1 MEGTLVKIR
10 ADVVTEGA
18 LVITCF
24 PSVGM
29 VSSVVGHYLID
40 NLQLEFVGGVVDP
53 RLPPLTLV
61 TDGKPM
67 PIIRAYAG
75 KPECSIEG
83 CDKIILLMSELVIPS
98 PLVHDIVWA
107 LYDWSKGSKIRMG
120 ILVDAFSKDG
130 LGGNSGIEE
139 PTVEYADTEDT
150 DLVGIGATDH
160 VCGMLKDMDIPML
173 TSGVIRGMNGVLLS
187 EARRRAI
194 DVMSVMVEAD
204 PRFPDARAA
213 AALVKKL
220 NAILP
225 TTHLDDQPLLEE
237 AQLLEDQLKSL
248 LSQAAPSA
256 APSPSSMLYG

>member
-40 NLQLEFVGGVVDP
+40 NLDLEFVGGVVDP

-120 ILVDAFSKDG
+120 ILVDAFSKEG

-139 PTVEYADTEDT
+139 PTVDYDDTEGT

-160 VCGMLKDMDIPML
+160 VCGMLNDMDWDMAGAL
-173 TSGVIRGMNGVLLS
+173 GRLL
-187 EARRRAI
+187 
-194 DVMSVMVEAD
+194 
-204 PRFPDARAA
+204 
-213 AALVKKL
+213 AALKEQGMTADEAFEQIDTDEDGKL
-220 NAILP
+220 NGP
-225 TTHLDDQPLLEE
+225 ELLNG
-237 AQLLEDQLKSL
+237 LSSL
-248 LSQAAPSA
+248 LGEDLDPAKVSRIITSSDVDVDHRVDLFEGRAMLGPS
-256 APSPSSMLYG
+256 GEEE

>member
-10 ADVVTEGA
+10 ADVITEEA

-29 VSSVVGHYLID
+29 VSSIVGHYLID
-40 NLQLEFVGGVVDP
+40 NLDLEFVGGVVDP

-120 ILVDAFSKDG
+120 ILIDAFSKEG
-130 LGGNSGIEE
+130 LGGNSGIEAVSY
-139 PTVEYADTEDT
+139 T
-150 DLVGIGATDH
+150 H
-160 VCGMLKDMDIPML
+160 L
-173 TSGVIRGMNGVLLS
+173 T
-187 EARRRAI
+187 
-194 DVMSVMVEAD
+194 
-204 PRFPDARAA
+204 
-213 AALVKKL
+213 
-220 NAILP
+220 LP
-225 TTHLDDQPLLEE
+225 TNHDV
-237 AQLLEDQLKSL
+237 
-248 LSQAAPSA
+248 
-256 APSPSSMLYG
+256 

>member
-40 NLQLEFVGGVVDP
+40 NLDLEFVGGVVDP

-98 PLVHDIVWA
+98 PLVHETQELRNQPSTMKTLKEPIW
-107 LYDWSKGSKIRMG
+107 
-120 ILVDAFSKDG
+120 LV
-130 LGGNSGIEE
+130 LEQ
-139 PTVEYADTEDT
+139 
-150 DLVGIGATDH
+150 
-160 VCGMLKDMDIPML
+160 
-173 TSGVIRGMNGVLLS
+173 R
-187 EARRRAI
+187 
-194 DVMSVMVEAD
+194 
-204 PRFPDARAA
+204 
-213 AALVKKL
+213 
-220 NAILP
+220 
-225 TTHLDDQPLLEE
+225 TTFVRC
-237 AQLLEDQLKSL
+237 
-248 LSQAAPSA
+248 
-256 APSPSSMLYG
+256 

>member
-40 NLQLEFVGGVVDP
+40 NLDLEFVGGVVDP

-98 PLVHDIVWA
+98 PLVNDIVWA

-120 ILVDAFSKDG
+120 ILVDAFSKEG

-139 PTVEYADTEDT
+139 PTVDYDDTDDT

-160 VCGMLKDMDIPML
+160 VCDMLKGMEIPLL
-173 TSGVIRGMNGVLLS
+173 TSGVIRGINGVLLS

-220 NAILP
+220 NSILP

-237 AQLLEDQLKSL
+237 AQMLEEQLKSL
-248 LSQAAPSA
+248 LSQAAPNEV
-256 APSPSSMLYG
+256 PSPSSMLYG

>member
-75 KPECSIEG
+75 KPECNIEG

-107 LYDWSKGSKIRMG
+107 LYDWSKG
-120 ILVDAFSKDG
+120 
-130 LGGNSGIEE
+130 
-139 PTVEYADTEDT
+139 
-150 DLVGIGATDH
+150 
-160 VCGMLKDMDIPML
+160 
-173 TSGVIRGMNGVLLS
+173 
-187 EARRRAI
+187 
-194 DVMSVMVEAD
+194 
-204 PRFPDARAA
+204 
-213 AALVKKL
+213 
-220 NAILP
+220 
-225 TTHLDDQPLLEE
+225 
-237 AQLLEDQLKSL
+237 
-248 LSQAAPSA
+248 
-256 APSPSSMLYG
+256 

>member
-40 NLQLEFVGGVVDP
+40 NLDLEFVGGVVDP

-98 PLVHDIVWA
+98 PFVHDIV
-107 LYDWSKGSKIRMG
+107 
-120 ILVDAFSKDG
+120 
-130 LGGNSGIEE
+130 
-139 PTVEYADTEDT
+139 
-150 DLVGIGATDH
+150 
-160 VCGMLKDMDIPML
+160 C
-173 TSGVIRGMNGVLLS
+173 
-187 EARRRAI
+187 
-194 DVMSVMVEAD
+194 
-204 PRFPDARAA
+204 
-213 AALVKKL
+213 ALVPQFLSFHQARLSRK
-220 NAILP
+220 
-225 TTHLDDQPLLEE
+225 HQPKFPFE
-237 AQLLEDQLKSL
+237 SL
-248 LSQAAPSA
+248 IPSTSRTV
-256 APSPSSMLYG
+256 PKRCHEPMDSV

>member
-1 MEGTLVKIR
+1 
-10 ADVVTEGA
+10 
-18 LVITCF
+18 
-24 PSVGM
+24 
-29 VSSVVGHYLID
+29 
-40 NLQLEFVGGVVDP
+40 
-53 RLPPLTLV
+53 
-61 TDGKPM
+61 
-67 PIIRAYAG
+67 
-75 KPECSIEG
+75 
-83 CDKIILLMSELVIPS
+83 MSELVIPS

-139 PTVEYADTEDT
+139 PTVDYEDTEDT

-204 PRFPDARAA
+204 PVSQMLELLLLWSRNSMQSYRQPILMISHFS
-213 AALVKKL
+213 KKL
-220 NAILP
+220 NYSKI
-225 TTHLDDQPLLEE
+225 
-237 AQLLEDQLKSL
+237 S
-248 LSQAAPSA
+248 
-256 APSPSSMLYG
+256 

>member
-75 KPECSIEG
+75 KPECNIEG

-98 PLVHDIVWA
+98 PLVHDIVWD

-139 PTVEYADTEDT
+139 PTVDYEDTEDT
-150 DLVGIGATDH
+150 DLVGIGATDY
-160 VCGMLKDMDIPML
+160 VCGMLKDVDIPML

-237 AQLLEDQLKSL
+237 AQLLEEQLKSL
-248 LSQAAPSA
+248 LSQAAPNE